1 MGTAHR
7 GLPRQGTT
15 RYSTMHINKLKV
27 KPRKTP
33 YVQPCALELTA
44 MLGCWASSGDLV
56 NAKDCREA
64 AIRLHEC
71 MAKPV
76 RAPPLS
82 LSGVEGAQLTTLE
95 TRAASKGQAAR
106 LVRQLPPR

>member
-1 MGTAHR
+1 
-7 GLPRQGTT
+7 
-15 RYSTMHINKLKV
+15 MHINKLKV

-71 MAKPV
+71 MAKPQ
-76 RAPPLS
+76 A
-82 LSGVEGAQLTTLE
+82 
-95 TRAASKGQAAR
+95 KGK
-106 LVRQLPPR
+106 PRVSSVNYLLAKMSNK